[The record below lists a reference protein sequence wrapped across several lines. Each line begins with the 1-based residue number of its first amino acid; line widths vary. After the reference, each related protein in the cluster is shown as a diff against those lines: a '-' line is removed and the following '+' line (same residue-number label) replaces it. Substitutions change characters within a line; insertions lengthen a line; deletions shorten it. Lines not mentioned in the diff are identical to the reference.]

1 MTHTPHLAGA
11 FGGIDWDSIAS
22 QAKKSRE
29 AFDAPSEPE
38 CPTHSSD
45 SLTDLRLSTQ
55 RLDAARTARRSRRRQ
70 AKPTP
75 TFSAPAFNEP
85 ELETEE
91 ELEL

>member
-1 MTHTPHLAGA
+1 MTYTPHPAGA

-22 QAKKSRE
+22 EAKKSRE
-29 AFDAPSEPE
+29 VFDAPSDTDKPSE
-38 CPTHSSD
+38 SSA
-45 SLTDLRLSTQ
+45 SLIDLRRSTQ
-55 RLDAARTARRSRRRQ
+55 HLDAARTARRSRRRQ